1 MSAVPQRE
9 SVPFTQFEQLREA
22 REILR
27 LEADALQAVSHR
39 LDTTFCDAV
48 ELLQKC
54 RGRVMVLGM
63 GKAGLIGRKIAATMS
78 STGTR
83 AQFLHP
89 ADAVHGDLGAMHP
102 DDIVLILSNS
112 GETDEI
118 IRLIPMI
125 RRCGNP
131 VIAVTGRDQSTL
143 SRGADVAICFGRLRE
158 VGFGLAPT
166 TSTTA
171 MLAIGDALAL
181 VTSRVKGF
189 TPQQFALYHPAGSL
203 GQKVRMVREVMR
215 TDRQLR
221 LASETQNVREV
232 FAGLR
237 QSGRRTG
244 AVMLLDQE
252 GALSGLFTDSDLA
265 KLLETRR
272 DGQLDR
278 PISEVMTRNP
288 FTISP
293 DALLAEAVELLSL
306 HHLSELPVVDDAEC
320 PVGMLDITDII
331 GMGVASN

>member
-1 MSAVPQRE
+1 MSALPHRE
-9 SVPFTQFEQLREA
+9 RVPFTQFEQLREA

-39 LDTTFCDAV
+39 LDTTFCEAV

-54 RGRVMVLGM
+54 RGRVIILGM

-102 DDIVLILSNS
+102 DDVVLILSNS

-118 IRLIPMI
+118 IRLIPML
-125 RRCGNP
+125 RRSGNP
-131 VIAVTGRDQSTL
+131 VIAMTGREQSTL
-143 SRGADVAICFGRLRE
+143 SRGADVTICLGRLSE

-171 MLAIGDALAL
+171 MLAVGDALAM
-181 VTSRVKGF
+181 VACRVRGF

-203 GQKVRMVREVMR
+203 GQKVRTVREVMR
-215 TDRQLR
+215 TDGQLR
-221 LASETQNVREV
+221 FAAVTQTVRDV
-232 FAGLR
+232 FSGIR
-237 QSGRRTG
+237 KPGRRTG
-244 AVMLLDQE
+244 AVMLLDE
-252 GALSGLFTDSDLA
+252 HGSLTGLFTDSDLA

-272 DGQLDR
+272 DTQLDR

-288 FTISP
+288 FTIGP
-293 DALLAEAVELLSL
+293 DALLAEAVEILST
-306 HHLSELPVVDDAEC
+306 HHLSELPVVDESGH
-320 PVGMLDITDII
+320 PEGMLDITDVI
-331 GMGVASN
+331 GL

>member
-1 MSAVPQRE
+1 MSALPQRE

-48 ELLQKC
+48 ELLHTC
-54 RGRVMVLGM
+54 RGRVIVLGM
-63 GKAGLIGRKIAATMS
+63 GKAGLIGQKIAATMS

-102 DDIVLILSNS
+102 EDVVLILSNS

-118 IRLIPMI
+118 VRLIPMI

-131 VIAVTGRDQSTL
+131 VIALTGREQCTL
-143 SRGADVAICFGRLRE
+143 ARGADVTICLGRLRE

-171 MLAIGDALAL
+171 MLAVGDALAL
-181 VTSRVKGF
+181 VTCRLKGF
-189 TPQQFALYHPAGSL
+189 SPQQFAFYHPAGSL
-203 GQKVRMVREVMR
+203 GQKVRTVREVMR

-221 LASETQNVREV
+221 IASETQTVREV
-232 FAGLR
+232 FSGIR
-237 QSGRRTG
+237 QPGRRSG
-244 AVMLLDQE
+244 AVMLL
-252 GALSGLFTDSDLA
+252 
-265 KLLETRR
+265 
-272 DGQLDR
+272 
-278 PISEVMTRNP
+278 N
-288 FTISP
+288 
-293 DALLAEAVELLSL
+293 
-306 HHLSELPVVDDAEC
+306 H
-320 PVGMLDITDII
+320 
-331 GMGVASN
+331 